1 MSCATGSRSWRRW
14 QKMNSL
20 RRLHVAAIFVSFLQ
34 ALRSFLVPL
43 IVSLFI
49 GGSQSSGGFFR
60 MEYVWIAI
68 IALSFIA
75 GVVHWIFFRYRFED
89 GELYIQKGMFVRKKR
104 YIQQQRVQSI
114 DITAGLL
121 QRIFG
126 LVKLK
131 IETAGGGLEPE
142 IQLIAISRGEAEEI
156 RSKLLNKVIAAD
168 LEAPES
174 CGQEEDGKP
183 ELTWK
188 LKQNRLVIAALTSS
202 GIGLTLSAVIA
213 LFSQV
218 EQFIPDA
225 YYEQIMGLVS
235 RTQLSAFAVWI
246 LIIILLSWFLSFLG
260 TVLKYGHFTI
270 ETYPNEIVISRGLL
284 EKRQLTIHPDRV
296 TAVRIVRNIF
306 RQPIGFATVYVESAG
321 GGTRDEQLSTVLIP
335 IARNNEIAALLA
347 DVLPRYAHPVKL
359 EGAPRRAILRF
370 CFPFVIFPL
379 LLALGIGY
387 FWSPYGYYVLLLAL
401 FGTGLGY
408 LQYRDAGAGIVGQF
422 IAVRFR
428 KLSQVHIISF
438 KPKIQAA
445 ETRVSPLQRRKKLSS
460 FRFSVL
466 SSVVGKS
473 FTVPHLDERQAG
485 QLLQWFSA
493 EKRA

>member
-1 MSCATGSRSWRRW
+1 MSCVTGSPSWRRW
-14 QKMNSL
+14 PKMNSL
-20 RRLHVAAIFVSFLQ
+20 RRLHVAAIFVSFFQ
-34 ALRSFLVPL
+34 ALRSFLIPL
-43 IVSLFI
+43 LVSLFI

-60 MEYVWIAI
+60 MEYIWIAI
-68 IALSFIA
+68 IVLSFIA
-75 GVVHWIFFRYRFED
+75 GIVHWIFFRYRFED

-142 IQLIAISRGEAEEI
+142 IQLIAISREEAEEI
-156 RSKLLNKVIAAD
+156 RSKLLNKVSAA
-168 LEAPES
+168 EPES
-174 CGQEEDGKP
+174 SEQEAKP
-183 ELTWK
+183 DVTWK
-188 LKQNRLVIAALTSS
+188 LKPNRLVIAALTSS

-225 YYEQIMGLVS
+225 YYQQLMGLVS
-235 RTQLSAFAVWI
+235 RTQLSAFAAWI
-246 LIIILLSWFLSFLG
+246 VIILLLSWLLSFLG

-270 ETYPNEIVISRGLL
+270 ETYENEIVISRGLL

-306 RQPIGFATVYVESAG
+306 RQPFGFASVYVESAG
-321 GGTRDEQLSTVLIP
+321 GGTKDEQLSTVLIP
-335 IARNNEIAALLA
+335 LAANKEIEALLA
-347 DVLPRYAHPVKL
+347 DVLPRYARSVEIK
-359 EGAPRRAILRF
+359 GAPRRAILRF
-370 CFPFVIFPL
+370 CFPLVVIPL
-379 LLALGIGY
+379 LIALGIGY
-387 FWSPYGYYVLLLAL
+387 FWSPYGYYGLLVVL
-401 FGTGLGY
+401 FGIGLGC
-408 LQYRDAGAGIVGQF
+408 LQYKDAGAGVDGEF
-422 IAVRFR
+422 VAVRYR
-428 KLSQVHIISF
+428 QLSQVQVISF

-445 ETRVSPLQRRKKLSS
+445 ETRVSPFQRRKQLRS

-473 FTVPHLDERQAG
+473 FTVSHLDEQHAER
-485 QLLQWFSA
+485 LLQWFSV
-493 EKRA
+493 EQRA

>member
-1 MSCATGSRSWRRW
+1 
-14 QKMNSL
+14 MNSL

-43 IVSLFI
+43 LISLFI
-49 GGSQSSGGFFR
+49 GGTQSSGGFFR

-142 IQLIAISRGEAEEI
+142 IQLIAISREEAEEI
-156 RSKLLNKVIAAD
+156 RSKLLNKTSQEAAREND
-168 LEAPES
+168 ER
-174 CGQEEDGKP
+174 EEEGKP

-188 LKQNRLVIAALTSS
+188 LKPNRLVIAALTSS

-225 YYEQIMGLVS
+225 YYEQVMGLVS
-235 RTQLSAFAVWI
+235 RTQLSAIAVVIVII
-246 LIIILLSWFLSFLG
+246 LLLSWFLSFLG

-306 RQPIGFATVYVESAG
+306 RQPFGFATVYVESAG
-321 GGTRDEQLSTVLIP
+321 GGTKDEQLSTVLIP
-335 IARNNEIAALLA
+335 IARNNEIEALLA

-359 EGAPRRAILRF
+359 EGAPRRALLRF
-370 CFPFVIFPL
+370 CFPFVIVPL
-379 LLALGIGY
+379 LLALAVGF
-387 FWSPYGYYVLLLAL
+387 FWNPYGYYGLLLAL
-401 FGTGLGY
+401 LGTGLGY
-408 LQYRDAGAGIVGQF
+408 LQYRDAGAGVDGPF

-445 ETRVSPLQRRKKLSS
+445 ETRVSPLQRRKELSS

-473 FTVPHLDERQAG
+473 FTVPHLDERQVG